1 MPNVYGRDLDL
12 NLLRVFA
19 VVAET
24 ESVTAAA
31 ARLYLTQPAVSAA
44 LRRLTTAVGSPLFVR
59 KGRGI
64 TLTSR
69 GARLHAEVAL
79 HLGKLVDAALSPA
92 TFEPRTSTRTFK
104 LGLSDDAEQWLLPR
118 LLQALEAEAPGMRVI
133 TLPVQFRTV
142 AAALAGGV
150 ELAIS
155 VADELPSAI
164 RRQPLFHAGFVCLYD
179 PRHTRLRALTEQVY
193 FAHEHVIVSYNGDLR
208 GVVEDMFGKTRRVRC
223 SVPSFSHV
231 GALIEGSARLATVP
245 TIVAD
250 SIRTLRPRLRTKPLP
265 FQFPAVPAELLWPA
279 ASEDDEAHRFLRAK
293 IVAVAQTKP
302 GRPGRVS
309 GGRTGARRP

>member
-1 MPNVYGRDLDL
+1 MDL

-24 ESVTAAA
+24 ENVTAAA

-44 LRRLTTAVGSPLFVR
+44 LRRLTTAVGVPLFVR

-64 TLTSR
+64 VLTSR
-69 GARLHAEVAL
+69 GARLQREVSL
-79 HLGKLVDAALSPA
+79 YLPKLVDAALAPA
-92 TFEPRTSTRTFK
+92 TFDARSSDRTFR

-118 LLQALEAEAPGMRVI
+118 LLRVLADEAPGMRVI
-133 TLPVQFRTV
+133 ALPVQFRTV
-142 AAALAGGV
+142 ASALTSGAV

-155 VADELPSAI
+155 VTDELPSGIQRLALL
-164 RRQPLFHAGFVCLYD
+164 RAGFVCLYD
-179 PRHTRLRALTEQVY
+179 PRHAKLRTVTEQVY

-208 GVVEDMFGKTRRVRC
+208 GVIEDELKKTRNVRC

-231 GALIEGSARLATVP
+231 GALIDGSARLATVP

-250 SIRTLRPRLRTKPLP
+250 SILALRPHLRTKSLP
-265 FQFPAVPAELLWPA
+265 FQFPTIPAELLWPL
-279 ASEDDEAHRFLRAK
+279 ASDDDEPHRFLRAK
-293 IVAVAQTKP
+293 IVQITSP
-302 GRPGRVS
+302 GRPAARAAKGR
-309 GGRTGARRP
+309 G

>member
-19 VVAET
+19 VVAES
-24 ESVTAAA
+24 ESVTTAA

-44 LRRLTTAVGSPLFVR
+44 LRRLTNAVGAPLFVR

-64 TLTSR
+64 ALTSR

-79 HLGKLVDAALSPA
+79 HLGKLVDAALAPA
-92 TFEPRTSTRTFK
+92 SFDPRTSTRVFR

-118 LLQALEAEAPGMRVI
+118 LLRVLEREAPGIGVI
-133 TLPVQFRTV
+133 CSAVQFRTV
-142 AAALAGGV
+142 ASALANGV

-155 VADELPSAI
+155 VADELPASI
-164 RRQPLFHAGFVCLYD
+164 QRRPLFHSGFVCLYD
-179 PRHTRLRALTEQVY
+179 PRYAKLRTLSEQVY

-208 GVVEDMFGKTRRVRC
+208 GVIEDTFGKTRKVRC

-231 GALIEGSARLATVP
+231 GALVDGSALLATVP

-250 SIRTLRPRLRTKPLP
+250 SIRALRPQLRTKQLP
-265 FQFPAVPAELLWPA
+265 FAFDAIPAELLWPI
-279 ASEDDEAHRFLRAK
+279 ASDDDEASRFMRGKVIALADEIAARKRA
-293 IVAVAQTKP
+293 
-302 GRPGRVS
+302 R
-309 GGRTGARRP
+309 